1 MIKSQSIALP
11 NPAGF
16 LDLRNRMTI
25 IRLRWLVVIVSSYL
39 LVTSPATWL
48 NPSSIHSLILFYI
61 LTNIALYLVEEKLFD
76 SVYFYAPLAVLD
88 TLFVTFSLVICRQLI
103 TDFYIAPLVIAALLL
118 SVGILFYGYFTRI
131 LRSERRLKDQDEAED
146 RDMAMIHSLCQSL
159 TSSLNRTQILETAR
173 EKINNV
179 VHGGV
184 KLYILLVG
192 ETRDSSHTTLCW
204 GDEGEASLPREV
216 DLCRYPIVQQCL
228 LKRRAVIHQNG
239 GSEPA
244 FEGQGGFKDLS
255 VGTAIAVPIALG
267 DESHG
272 AIFLLFDDGDRVLS
286 SKEIHF
292 FRMVAF
298 ATAIALS
305 NAKKYEGLQADAQA
319 RQVIAEE
326 LAEASRLKSDFL
338 ANTSHELRTPITTI
352 LGYGQLLLD
361 NFCGPLTGEQS
372 KSIERLME
380 NAEGLLRLV
389 EDLLDYSR
397 LKRGETGLSM
407 RQQDVRCLIEE
418 LRGELAPL
426 ERDKPYKIR
435 YEIDRGVTSIQ
446 TDRKKLKSVLSYLL
460 SNAVK
465 FTPDGEIKLSVLNG
479 SKEAV
484 SFVVSDTGIGMSKDK
499 LPLIFDEFRQLD
511 GSLARRYQGIGLG
524 LTISKKLVEL
534 IEGRIEVESELG
546 KGSTF
551 KVVVPI
557 RNE

>member
-1 MIKSQSIALP
+1 MINSLSIASP
-11 NPAGF
+11 TPDEI
-16 LDLRNRMTI
+16 LDVRNRMTI
-25 IRLRWLVVIVSSYL
+25 IRLRWFVVIVSSYL

-118 SVGILFYGYFTRI
+118 SVGMLFYGYFTRI
-131 LRSERRLKDQDEAED
+131 LRSGRRLKDQDEAED

-179 VHGGV
+179 VHGA

-216 DLCRYPIVQQCL
+216 DLCQYPIVQQCL

-272 AIFLLFDDGDRVLS
+272 VIFLLFDDGDRVLS

-326 LAEASRLKSDFL
+326 LAEANRLKSEYL
-338 ANTSHELRTPITTI
+338 TNTSHELRTPITAI

-361 NFCGPLTGEQS
+361 DSCGPLTREQS

-435 YEIDRGVTSIQ
+435 YEIDQGVTSLQ
-446 TDRKKLKSVLSYLL
+446 TDWKKLKSVLSYLL

-511 GSLARRYQGIGLG
+511 GSLARHYQGIGLG

>member
-25 IRLRWLVVIVSSYL
+25 IRLRWLVVIVASYL
-39 LVTSPATWL
+39 VLASPTIWL
-48 NPSSIHSLILFYI
+48 TPSAIHGLILFYI
-61 LTNIALYLVEEKLFD
+61 LTNIALYLVKDEF
-76 SVYFYAPLAVLD
+76 SHSAYFYAPLAVVD
-88 TLFVTFSLVICRQLI
+88 TLFVAFALVICRQLLD
-103 TDFYIAPLVIAALLL
+103 DFYIAPLVIAALLL
-118 SVGILFYGYFTRI
+118 SVGMLFYGYFTRI

-179 VHGGV
+179 VHGA

-216 DLCRYPIVQQCL
+216 DLCQYPIVQQCL

-272 AIFLLFDDGDRVLS
+272 VIFLLFDDGDRVLS

-326 LAEASRLKSDFL
+326 LAEANRLKSEYL
-338 ANTSHELRTPITTI
+338 TNTSHELRTPITAI

-361 NFCGPLTGEQS
+361 DSCGPLTREQS

-407 RQQDVRCLIEE
+407 GQQDVRCLIEE

-435 YEIDRGVTSIQ
+435 YEIDQGVTSLQ
-446 TDRKKLKSVLSYLL
+446 TDWKKLKSVLSYLL

>member
-1 MIKSQSIALP
+1 MINSLPIASLIP
-11 NPAGF
+11 DEI
-16 LDLRNRMTI
+16 LDVRNRMTI

-103 TDFYIAPLVIAALLL
+103 TDFIAPLVIAALFL
-118 SVGILFYGYFTRI
+118 SVGMLFYGYFTRI

-179 VHGGV
+179 VHGV

-192 ETRDSSHTTLCW
+192 ETGDSSHTALCW

-216 DLCRYPIVQQCL
+216 DLCQYPIVQQCL

-244 FEGQGGFKDLS
+244 FKGQGGFKDLS

-272 AIFLLFDDGDRVLS
+272 VIFLLFDDGDRVLS

-292 FRMVAF
+292 FRLVAF

-435 YEIDRGVTSIQ
+435 YEIDQGVTSIQ
-446 TDRKKLKSVLSYLL
+446 TDSKKLKSVLSYLL

-511 GSLARRYQGIGLG
+511 GSLARHYQGIGLG

>member
-1 MIKSQSIALP
+1 MINSLSIASLIP
-11 NPAGF
+11 DEI
-16 LDLRNRMTI
+16 LDVRNRMTI

-103 TDFYIAPLVIAALLL
+103 TDFIAPLVIAALLL
-118 SVGILFYGYFTRI
+118 SVGMLFYGYFTRI

-179 VHGGV
+179 VHGV
-184 KLYILLVG
+184 KLTILLVG
-192 ETRDSSHTTLCW
+192 ETRESSHTALCW

-216 DLCRYPIVQQCL
+216 DLCQYPIVQQCL

-272 AIFLLFDDGDRVLS
+272 VIFLLFDDGGRVLS

-292 FRMVAF
+292 FRLVAF

-305 NAKKYEGLQADAQA
+305 NAKKYERLQADAEA
-319 RQVIAEE
+319 RQVIARE
-326 LAEASRLKSDFL
+326 LAEANRLKSEYL
-338 ANTSHELRTPITTI
+338 TNTSHELRTPITVI

-361 NFCGPLTGEQS
+361 DFCSPLTREQR
-372 KSIERLME
+372 KSVERVVD
-380 NAEGLLRLV
+380 NARGLLRLV
-389 EDLLDYSR
+389 EELLDYSQ
-397 LKRGETGLSM
+397 LKRGETGVSM
-407 RQQDVRCLIEE
+407 QRQDVRYLIEE
-418 LRGELAPL
+418 LRGELASL
-426 ERDKPYKIR
+426 GQGQRDRIQYKID
-435 YEIDRGVTSIQ
+435 EGVSYIQ
-446 TDRKKLKSVLSYLL
+446 TDWKKLKSVLSYLL
-460 SNAVK
+460 GNAVK

-484 SFVVSDTGIGMSKDK
+484 SFVVSDTGIGIPTDK
-499 LPLIFDEFRQLD
+499 IPLIFDEFRQLD
-511 GSLARRYQGIGLG
+511 GSLSRHYQGVGLG
-524 LTISKKLVEL
+524 LNISKKLVEL
-534 IEGRIEVESELG
+534 IGGRIEVESELG